1 VLSSASLKKVIMGA
15 RAGIQPKLKRGSEW
29 LQVLDIARRL
39 PSSGPES
46 LAALRDAGLLE
57 ACLLIIKSNALD
69 SHNAKC
75 AITLVG
81 RFAEWDDDSRWSD
94 LPAFTVMEALF
105 I

>member
-1 VLSSASLKKVIMGA
+1 MHARHLR
-15 RAGIQPKLKRGSEW
+15 RAGW
-29 LQVLDIARRL
+29 LQVLDVARRL

-57 ACLLIIKSNALD
+57 TCLSIVESNALD

-75 AITLVG
+75 AIMLVG
-81 RFAEWDDDSRWSD
+81 RFAEWDDYSRWKMC
-94 LPAFTVMEALF
+94 LLTVKKALF

>member
-1 VLSSASLKKVIMGA
+1 MPTFKGTHGCKAGMHA
-15 RAGIQPKLKRGSEW
+15 RNLRRDGW
-29 LQVLDIARRL
+29 LQVLDVARRL

-57 ACLLIIKSNALD
+57 ACLFIVKSNALD

-81 RFAEWDDDSRWSD
+81 RFAEWDDDSRWKICLRSQSRK
-94 LPAFTVMEALF
+94 PFSSECC
-105 I
+105 